1 MQVEN
6 QIFYQIAKNRNYCV
20 GDKLH
25 FGKEDNGQV
34 RIFDFSFAHDG
45 QALHN
50 YAFND
55 AKKGIF
61 KNKERIKSYAIALNE
76 YDFLLRELALEETR
90 KEKFPSAPS
99 RFKCMYLFDDKDK
112 MLEAFNFYKKQPKNQ
127 YLVQAIAVKATG
139 EAFYCKDVSLGRSG
153 KSYNEHK
160 QAAIEYWS
168 QDQNSSAETKE
179 VLFVGDVEVIE
190 IIDEIK

>member
-6 QIFYQIAKNRNYCV
+6 QTYYQIAKNRNYRV
-20 GDKLH
+20 GDKLY

-45 QALHN
+45 QPLHKH
-50 YAFND
+50 AFKD
-55 AKKGIF
+55 AKKGVF
-61 KNKERIKSYAIALNE
+61 KNKERIKKYAIALNE
-76 YDFLLRELALEETR
+76 YDFLLRELALEEIR
-90 KEKFPSAPS
+90 KEKFSSAPS
-99 RFKCMYLFDDKDK
+99 RFKCMYLFDNKDK
-112 MLEAFNFYKKQPKNQ
+112 MLEAFDYCKKQGKSP
-127 YLVQAIAVKATG
+127 LVQAIAVKATG

-168 QDQNSSAETKE
+168 QDQNSSKETKE